1 METKKR
7 RKRSQTA
14 QRIFTLLKNNPDLTT
29 HEIMKALPELPATS
43 VQTAVSR
50 MYLNGELGSRGKKPV
65 PTIGGYTIS
74 YRAYHVKYNMRPS
87 GNVKKKAK
95 PQPTAPNSVQKLL
108 YNWVEKPTTPPPPPP
123 PPPVE
128 APKVVAPHPMANVA
142 PIKPELEG
150 PVTPTAERE
159 VLVLRHLS
167 DIYKALNLLAEQQE
181 SLIEVLKG
189 TLADL
194 SETKEALDRERQR
207 RNWWDK
213 IKGLFS

>member
-1 METKKR
+1 MTHVIEGRSNPMETKKR
-7 RKRSQTA
+7 KKRSETA
-14 QRIFTLLKNNPDLTT
+14 QRIFSLLKSNPDLTT
-29 HEIMKALPELPATS
+29 HEIMKALPEITPKAI
-43 VQTAVSR
+43 QTAVSR
-50 MYLNGELGSRGKKPV
+50 MYLNGELGSRCKKPV
-65 PTIGGYTIS
+65 PTAEGYTVS
-74 YRAYHVKYNMRPS
+74 HRAYHVKYNMRASWSPD
-87 GNVKKKAK
+87 KKPK
-95 PQPTAPNSVQKLL
+95 PVVAAQPA
-108 YNWVEKPTTPPPPPP
+108 
-123 PPPVE
+123 PVE
-128 APKVVAPHPMANVA
+128 APKVVTPHPMANVL

-181 SLIEVLKG
+181 ALIEVLKG

-194 SETKEALDRERQR
+194 SETKEELDRERQR

>member
-1 METKKR
+1 MGTKKR
-7 RKRSQTA
+7 KKRSETA
-14 QRIFTLLKNNPDLTT
+14 QRIFSLLKSNPDLTT
-29 HEIMKALPELPATS
+29 HEIMKALPELTPKA

-50 MYLNGELGSRGKKPV
+50 MYLNGELGSRCKKPV
-65 PTIGGYTIS
+65 PTSEGYTVS
-74 YRAYHVKYNMRPS
+74 HRAYHVKYNMRSSWSPD
-87 GNVKKKAK
+87 KKPK
-95 PQPTAPNSVQKLL
+95 PVAAAQPAP
-108 YNWVEKPTTPPPPPP
+108 VEAPKVVAPPPPPPPP

-128 APKVVAPHPMANVA
+128 APKVVTPHPMANVL

-181 SLIEVLKG
+181 ALIEVLKG

-194 SETKEALDRERQR
+194 SETKEELDRERQR

>member
-1 METKKR
+1 MTHVIEGRSNPMETKKR
-7 RKRSQTA
+7 KKRSETA
-14 QRIFTLLKNNPDLTT
+14 QRIFSLLKNNPGLTT
-29 HEIMKALPELPATS
+29 HEIMKALPGLSPTS
-43 VQTAVSR
+43 VQSTVSR
-50 MYLNGELGSRGKKPV
+50 MFLNGELESRGKKPV
-65 PTIGGYTIS
+65 PTADGFTVS
-74 YRAYHVKYNMRPS
+74 HRAYHVKYNVRPS

-95 PQPTAPNSVQKLL
+95 PVVVAQPA
-108 YNWVEKPTTPPPPPP
+108 
-123 PPPVE
+123 PVE
-128 APKVVAPHPMANVA
+128 APKVVTPHPMANVL
-142 PIKPELEG
+142 PIKPEPEG

-167 DIYKALNLLAEQQE
+167 DIYKALNQLAEQQE
-181 SLIEVLKG
+181 SLTEVLKG

>member
-1 METKKR
+1 MKTKKHR
-7 RKRSQTA
+7 TRSYTA
-14 QRIFTLLKNNPDLTT
+14 QRIFTLLKNNPGLTT
-29 HEIMKALPELPATS
+29 HEIMKAIPEM
-43 VQTAVSR
+43 TAGTIQSTVSR
-50 MYLNGELGSRGKKPV
+50 MFLNGELESRGKKPV
-65 PTIGGYTIS
+65 PTADGFTVS
-74 YRAYHVKYNMRPS
+74 HRAYHVKYNVRPS
-87 GNVKKKAK
+87 WNAKKKPK
-95 PQPTAPNSVQKLL
+95 PVVVAQPAP
-108 YNWVEKPTTPPPPPP
+108 VEAPKVVAPP

-128 APKVVAPHPMANVA
+128 APKVVTPHPMANVL

>member
-29 HEIMKALPELPATS
+29 HEIMKALPELSPTS

-50 MYLNGELGSRGKKPV
+50 MYLSGELGSRSKKPV
-65 PTIGGYTIS
+65 PTVGGYTIS

-95 PQPTAPNSVQKLL
+95 PQPTASNSVQKLL
-108 YNWVEKPTTPPPPPP
+108 YNWVEEPAAP

-142 PIKPELEG
+142 PTKPEPEG

>member
-1 METKKR
+1 MTHVIEGRSNPMGTKKR
-7 RKRSQTA
+7 RKRSETA
-14 QRIFTLLKNNPDLTT
+14 QRIFTLLKNHPDLTT
-29 HEIMKALPELPATS
+29 HEIMKALPELSPTS

-50 MYLNGELGSRGKKPV
+50 MYLSGELGSRSKKPV
-65 PTIGGYTIS
+65 PTVGGYTIS
-74 YRAYHVKYNMRPS
+74 YRAYHVKYNVRPS
-87 GNVKKKAK
+87 RNLKKQPK
-95 PQPTAPNSVQKLL
+95 PVAAAQPA
-108 YNWVEKPTTPPPPPP
+108 
-123 PPPVE
+123 PVE
-128 APKVVAPHPMANVA
+128 APKVVAPHPMANVM
-142 PIKPELEG
+142 PIKPEPEG

-167 DIYKALNLLAEQQE
+167 DIYKSLNLLAEQQE

>member
-7 RKRSQTA
+7 KKRSETA
-14 QRIFTLLKNNPDLTT
+14 QRIFSLLKNNPGLTT
-29 HEIMKALPELPATS
+29 HEIMKALPGLSPTS
-43 VQTAVSR
+43 VQSTVSR
-50 MYLNGELGSRGKKPV
+50 MFLNGELESRGKKPV
-65 PTIGGYTIS
+65 PTADGFTVS
-74 YRAYHVKYNMRPS
+74 HRAYHVKYNVRPS

-95 PQPTAPNSVQKLL
+95 PVVVAQPA
-108 YNWVEKPTTPPPPPP
+108 
-123 PPPVE
+123 PVE
-128 APKVVAPHPMANVA
+128 APKVVTPHPMANVL
-142 PIKPELEG
+142 PIKPEPEG

-167 DIYKALNLLAEQQE
+167 DIYKALNQLAEQQE
-181 SLIEVLKG
+181 SLTEVLKG